1 MKVSAG
7 TIARTIC
14 LMIAL
19 VNQVLIL
26 FGKGTIPFVEDDIYQ
41 FVSMVF
47 MAAATIAAWWKNNS
61 FTKEAINADL
71 MLKEERLMKGKNDS
85 NKKEM

>member
-41 FVSMVF
+41 FVSMAF

-71 MLKEERLMKGKNDS
+71 MLKEERLMKGKTDS